1 MQKPNVAFV
10 AVRHRQGDDDALEA
24 AFLEAL
30 KREPDVLEAHTMAG
44 EDCLM
49 LKVVAESPTALNILL
64 KRIRSL
70 GPQVTT
76 RTSIVLQS
84 HFEKPG
90 PSPFTLGEDL
100 PRKVKR

>member
-1 MQKPNVAFV
+1 
-10 AVRHRQGDDDALEA
+10 
-24 AFLEAL
+24 
-30 KREPDVLEAHTMAG
+30 
-44 EDCLM
+44 
-49 LKVVAESPTALNILL
+49 VAESPTALNILL

>member
-1 MQKPNVAFV
+1 
-10 AVRHRQGDDDALEA
+10 
-24 AFLEAL
+24 
-30 KREPDVLEAHTMAG
+30 MAG